1 MASNEFPKAAR
12 VTRGDD
18 FTEIIRGGSYA
29 ADDVIVVNLRWAKA
43 ASNTESSEL
52 PLAKMGVTIPKKTG
66 NAVVRNRWKRWIR
79 EAFRQ
84 QRSRL
89 PRGLEIIVRPKRD
102 AVGSYA
108 AVARTMEKT
117 VWRAVKKLPPR
128 TSVSDVTTPNRET
141 AP

>member
-1 MASNEFPKAAR
+1 MASNEFPKTAR

-43 ASNTESSEL
+43 ASGTDSVAL
-52 PLAKMGVTIPKKTG
+52 PLARLGVTIPKKTG
-66 NAVVRNRWKRWIR
+66 NAVVRNCWKRWIR

-117 VWRAVKKLPPR
+117 VLRAVRKLPPR
-128 TSVSDVTTPNRET
+128 QPVSDGAKPNSDT
-141 AP
+141 AQ